1 MPVAKILV
9 KHEIGEEAAAKLESV
24 SFSNNTVKNRKEEML
39 VDIADQVISGV
50 KDSKF
55 GFSIQLDKSTDM
67 TKNAQL
73 FAYVRYS
80 QNNFVKTEL
89 LISK

>member
-1 MPVAKILV
+1 M
-9 KHEIGEEAAAKLESV
+9 AAKLERV

-73 FAYVRYS
+73 LAYVRYS